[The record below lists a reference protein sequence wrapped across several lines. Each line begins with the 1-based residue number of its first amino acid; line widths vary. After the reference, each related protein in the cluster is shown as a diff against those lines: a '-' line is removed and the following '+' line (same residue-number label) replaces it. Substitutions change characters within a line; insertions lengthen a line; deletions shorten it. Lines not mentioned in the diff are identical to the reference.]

1 MDQVEISL
9 FRLQGPSQPGPISP
23 LRPYHLS
30 LSVEPL
36 ATSDCSE
43 APQYDT
49 CALLGLGLNTVLL
62 PLSGIPYSSN
72 LFLILVNSWYL
83 QGQDHMLILL

>member
-9 FRLQGPSQPGPISP
+9 FPLQGPSQPGSISP
-23 LRPYHLS
+23 LRPYRLS

-49 CALLGLGLNTVLL
+49 CTLLGLGLSTVLL
-62 PLSGIPYSSN
+62 PLSGIPFSSN
-72 LFLILVNSWYL
+72 FFFILVNSWYL